1 MTTNDLFGKLELPLE
16 QLEQI
21 FDTLSDVV
29 CCVKDRQGE
38 YRMVNHAFVARANA
52 KSKNAV
58 VGKRAADIFPLEL
71 ANEYDAQ
78 DQTVFRTE
86 RGFHDRLEQIT
97 NADGTIG
104 WYLASKF
111 PWRDQQQR
119 LIGLISLSQDLHTPS
134 DSELELSQ
142 LNQVVEYIRQHLNE
156 DLSASK
162 LAQSVG
168 LTPFQLDR
176 RMKRVFR
183 LSLKKFIMKSRL
195 EEVSRRLIETDQPL
209 SKIALACGFNDQSAL
224 TRQFRATALM
234 PPAAFRQQHR
244 QSLEKKSK
252 T

>member
-1 MTTNDLFGKLELPLE
+1 MTSANQFGKLEISLE

-29 CCVKDRQGE
+29 CCVKDLEGRYQ
-38 YRMVNHAFVARANA
+38 MVNHAFVARANA
-52 KSKNAV
+52 RSKNAV
-58 VGKRAADIFPLEL
+58 VGRRAIDIFPLEL
-71 ANEYDAQ
+71 ASEYDAQ
-78 DQTVFRTE
+78 DQTVFRSG
-86 RGFHDRLEQIT
+86 RGFQDRLEQIT

-111 PWRDQQQR
+111 PWRNQQLQV
-119 LIGLISLSQDLHTPS
+119 IGLISLSQDLHTPS

-142 LNQVVEYIRQHLNE
+142 LNLVVEYIRQHLNE
-156 DLSASK
+156 N
-162 LAQSVG
+162 LAAGHLGQMIG

-176 RMKRVFR
+176 RMRRVFR
-183 LSLKKFIMKSRL
+183 LSLKKFIMKTRL

-234 PPAAFRQQHR
+234 PPAAFRLQHR
-244 QSLEKKSK
+244 QRSS
-252 T
+252 